1 MSYTEDVIRTVGIY
15 TNIEDAFSQDA
26 VLHRVFSSLLGTKC
40 QVTLEI
46 ILTLY
51 RLYFTHSWEPARTF
65 FYLVTG
71 TLLDKDTPRVKLSKR
86 AIEYIFGSGEFS
98 VPLLDPRTISGECD
112 KHCDLLNVLWFDSE
126 SYYGDEG
133 EGSESEESESES
145 EGEGSEYSH
154 GSVESVVTDEGLVDP
169 EILKNLASAQ
179 WDKCCGGDPKACG
192 KRCPDNK

>member
-15 TNIEDAFSQDA
+15 SNIEDAFSQDA
-26 VLHRVFSSLLGTKC
+26 VLHRVFASLLGAKF
-40 QVTLEI
+40 QVNLEI

-51 RLYFTHSWEPARTF
+51 RLYFTHGWEPARTF

-71 TLLDKDTPRVKLSKR
+71 TLLDKETPRVKLSKK
-86 AIEYIFGSGEFS
+86 AIEYIFGSGEYS

-126 SYYGDEG
+126 SYYGEEG
-133 EGSESEESESES
+133 EESESEESGSES
-145 EGEGSEYSH
+145 EGEGSEYSE

>member
-26 VLHRVFSSLLGTKC
+26 VLHRVFSSLLGAKGH
-40 QVTLEI
+40 VTLEI

-145 EGEGSEYSH
+145 EGEGSEYSQ